1 MRNIKD
7 VIGYALWFRGE
18 KTFHNEM
25 YETKRE
31 AKQTARRI
39 GKKSVVT
46 PVYR

>member
-7 VIGYALWFRGE
+7 MIVYTLWFRGE

-25 YETKRE
+25 YE
-31 AKQTARRI
+31 AKQTAHKI